1 MGNSKEK
8 IDANEFYT
16 SLEKLIVPLE
26 YLARKFYNL
35 QLHLLVYNSNKYK
48 QIYENMTKNDLIN
61 KIIEGHKE
69 FEKNVKIILNSN
81 EFDLHSL
88 FNDKEIKFYLNNIL
102 LWKQCCPEYKQIYDK
117 IEILFIDIQKK
128 YYESDNNNTNSF
140 QGNIYIN
147 NEEECKNSN
156 NEFIHNNNNQ
166 EQFQQQ
172 VLVNKQQVIQ
182 AQELALLNDNFG
194 RALASLECFANRYSG
209 QIISNVFGYYDM
221 FNLGNTQDLVEL
233 QKKAFLQ
240 TQIFKLAYEDY
251 VRNYGKYDVPEN
263 INIEEIK
270 SLLRKWVEKIPNE
283 FKIMYQGML
292 STISSLNNDTFNQQF
307 KSYSEQAKN
316 AKMDPKKIMSF
327 APAVYYY
334 NQQRCEEAKN
344 QCLEEGKITSA
355 LNINQTY
362 KDDKKAEQL
371 EQQILVNN
379 QLYAEDA
386 EYKDMK

>member
-35 QLHLLVYNSNKYK
+35 QQHLLVYNSNKYK
-48 QIYENMTKNDLIN
+48 QIYENMAKNDLIN

-194 RALASLECFANRYSG
+194 RALASLECSANRYSG

-251 VRNYGKYDVPEN
+251 VKKYHSYTVPEN
-263 INIEEIK
+263 INIANIRQLVTNWLHNVPK
-270 SLLRKWVEKIPNE
+270 DQRL
-283 FKIMYQGML
+283 MYYGML
-292 STISSLNNDTFNQQF
+292 NIINSTKNSNFDKKF

-316 AKMDPKKIMSF
+316 AKMDPKLIASF
-327 APAVYYY
+327 APGVYYY
-334 NQQRCEEAKN
+334 NQQRCDEAKN
-344 QCLEEGKITSA
+344 QYLEEGKITST

-362 KDDKKAEQL
+362 KDDTKAVYL
-371 EQQILVNN
+371 GYQIQNN
-379 QLYAEDA
+379 QKNQQEAA
-386 EYKDMK
+386 FYKDLK